1 MKAIKSVKQV
11 FEDRG
16 HSIIITNIMQGTSKS
31 VRIDART
38 RHHVADADN
47 SFSEWVSEKYAN
59 RLAIDNY
66 GKKLSEFNSYTY

>member
-16 HSIIITNIMQGTSKS
+16 HNVIITKIMQGNGGS

-59 RLAIDNY
+59 RLATENY
-66 GKKLSEFNSYTY
+66 GRKLSEFNSYTY